1 VPAEVKRTVW
11 LRDLGRCAFVG
22 EGGRRCNER
31 AFLEFHH
38 VKPYA
43 AGGVATADNVELR
56 CRGHN
61 AYEADL
67 FYGPLKA
74 ARLAREAQE
83 PAVPPRGHGH

>member
-1 VPAEVKRTVW
+1 VARP
-11 LRDLGRCAFVG
+11 
-22 EGGRRCNER
+22 GRRCSAT

-43 AGGVATADNVELR
+43 AGGVATADNIELR

-61 AYEADL
+61 AYEAEL

-74 ARLAREAQE
+74 ARLANEPREATG
-83 PAVPPRGHGH
+83 PPVERGH